1 MAKNVDTR
9 RASIALIVLVLVG
22 AITLSLIYD
31 TGNHT
36 SYTPHTVTVTE
47 TVTEVVKPG
56 GGNSTR
62 ETTATGPSEFNVKNG
77 LLFPKSW
84 DTVELLIASLSGG
97 PKDYAKMPMPTMV
110 IPESMPLA
118 GTVEA
123 PITVTTT
130 AIPTSEVPQDYSSTN
145 VRVAG
150 VDEYDI
156 VKVNGTHAF
165 IVTDSMLY
173 TVKAW
178 PPEEMEI
185 VEAVNASSLVKGIGG
200 LVMAFN
206 VSGSLTPVA
215 ELPSQVLIRGV
226 HLLED
231 DSLIVILNEFTG
243 WMIERTII
251 VKYTPKVRVEDLV
264 WITGGLYDTRMT
276 NNTLVVVTNQPAYAP
291 LSKPV
296 VSGSVPD
303 PGTLV
308 VTGVPETYVN
318 VLTLDT
324 RDFTFKYTG
333 VLGPRATAVYMTREG
348 DLYIA
353 QSSWSG
359 GIIPLLRSEV
369 VDVGEAVKLI
379 VENRRQPSTMIT
391 KIDPAMATVVAS
403 TWIDGIVDSTW
414 QMDEYKGYLRVVA
427 DRVPGADRMGSVVLY
442 ILNATSLEEV
452 AKLPDIAVN
461 EDVYGVRFMGDTLY
475 LVTFRRVDPLFAI
488 NLSDPR
494 NPTIIGYLKAPG
506 FDDYLHPLAGNILLG
521 IGYEDLGWSRS
532 VRLTLYEI
540 QADSAP
546 KPVARLYI
554 KGDSVWTPLIGNPLG
569 YKLFHHI
576 PKYNTIVI
584 PVTVYNTSN
593 PTPLTGFAVIEYNTS
608 SPNLTLKGILELNS
622 YRYLRVTPLKS
633 FHIDDALYI
642 TGVKYIDRG
651 VVGPGHAGYNLVVKA
666 YSIETLDMIVGVEG

>member
-1 MAKNVDTR
+1 MAKNMDTR

-31 TGNHT
+31 SGDRT
-36 SYTPHTVTVTE
+36 SYTPRTVTVTE
-47 TVTEVVKPG
+47 TVTEVVEPG
-56 GGNSTR
+56 SGNGTR
-62 ETTATGPSEFNVKNG
+62 ETTTTGPAEFSVRNG
-77 LLFPKSW
+77 LLSPKSW
-84 DTVELLIASLSGG
+84 EAVELLIASLSGG
-97 PKDYAKMPMPTMV
+97 PKGYAKMPMPTMV
-110 IPESMPLA
+110 IPEGMPLA
-118 GTVEA
+118 GTVGA
-123 PITVTTT
+123 PITVTAT
-130 AIPTSEVPQDYSSTN
+130 AIPESEVPQDYSSTN

-178 PPEEMEI
+178 PPEGMEI
-185 VEAVNASSLVKGIGG
+185 VEAVNSSSLVKGVGG

-206 VSGSLTPVA
+206 VSGLLTPVA
-215 ELPSQVLIRGV
+215 ELPSQVSIRGI
-226 HLLED
+226 HLVED
-231 DSLIVILNEFTG
+231 GSLIVVLNEYTG

-251 VKYTPKVRVEDLV
+251 VKYMPGVGVKDLAWV
-264 WITGGLYDTRMT
+264 TGGLYDTRMI

-303 PGTLV
+303 PGALV

-324 RDFTFKYTG
+324 SDFTFKYTG

-348 DLYIA
+348 GLYIA
-353 QSSWSG
+353 QSSWAG
-359 GIIPLLRSEV
+359 GVIPLLRPEV

-379 VENRRQPSTMIT
+379 MENRRQPSTLIT
-391 KIDPAMATVVAS
+391 KIDPATATVVAS
-403 TWIDGIVDSTW
+403 TWIEGIVDSTW
-414 QMDEYKGYLRVVA
+414 QMDEYRGYLRVVA
-427 DRVPGADRMGSVVLY
+427 DRAPGAERMGSVVLY
-442 ILNATSLEEV
+442 ILNASTLEEV
-452 AKLPDIAVN
+452 AELPDIAVN

-506 FDDYLHPLAGNILLG
+506 FDDYLHPLTGDILLG
-521 IGYEDLGWSRS
+521 IGYEDLGRSRS
-532 VRLTLYEI
+532 VRLTLYQI

-554 KGDSVWTPLIGNPLG
+554 EGDSVWTPLIGNPLG

-576 PKYNTIVI
+576 PSYNTIVI

-608 SPNLTLKGILELNS
+608 SPNLTLKGILELDI
-622 YRYLRVTPLKS
+622 YRYLRVAPLKS
-633 FHIDDALYI
+633 FHIEDTLYI

-651 VVGPGHAGYNLVVKA
+651 VVGPGHVGYNLVVKA
-666 YSIETLDMIVGVEG
+666 YAIETLEMIAGVEG